1 MKKSALLL
9 LLATSAASLFGAQA
23 WVNSVQNTSTSTHLT
38 KINDANAKGDQV
50 FLQFNGAGT
59 LTVDTSV
66 SVENVV
72 FGAGSTNVS
81 PAYVQI
87 NEGQTLSVNGMGANT
102 ARPAS
107 NITFQG
113 DGTFVVRSQW
123 LTFEKSGSGDGEPQY
138 YAFNQKGALDITNKI
153 ITVKNNNFVE
163 MNAVKMTSEPG
174 VTVALIGNSSLFLNN
189 VGKEQLH
196 FKNTKL
202 SDSAYF
208 SFNSATAMVSG
219 TTVFNDGTRFEFNNA
234 NGTAVLSSFSVSGNL
249 TLNKVQASQMATQ
262 VFIEDGATFVS
273 NADEASVYVKQFIL
287 KKGTLQLNTSNA
299 FYGSSNSRPTV
310 SIARAGAKIIL
321 GADNDFGDMN
331 IYKSGTNAA
340 GTLFLTLGGNNASF
354 NKIKIEDANAMMYI
368 TDFVEGL
375 LFVNSELATNEDD
388 SLLNIYSVELDD
400 AGNILSQSKLYQN
413 ESGYIT
419 AIAVP
424 EPAEWA
430 LIFGAIALGFIAYR
444 RRK

>member
-9 LLATSAASLFGAQA
+9 LLATSAVSLFGAQA
-23 WVNSVQNTSTSTHLT
+23 WIGSVQNTSTSTHLT

-50 FLQFNGAGT
+50 LLQFNGAGT

-66 SVENVV
+66 SVETVV
-72 FGAGSTNVS
+72 FGSGSTNVS

-87 NEGQTLSVNGMGANT
+87 NEGQTLSVNSMGTNVG
-102 ARPAS
+102 RPAS

-113 DGTFVVRSQW
+113 DGTFVVRGQW
-123 LTFEKSGSGDGEPQY
+123 ITFEKSGSGDGEPQY
-138 YAFNQKGALDITNKI
+138 YAFNQKGALDITSKI

-163 MNAVKMTSEPG
+163 MNYAKMASATGATLNMSG
-174 VTVALIGNSSLFLNN
+174 ISSLVVKN

-196 FKNTKL
+196 FKNSTI
-202 SDSAYF
+202 SDEAYW
-208 SFNSATAMVSG
+208 SFQSATAMVSG
-219 TTVFNDGTRFEFNNA
+219 TTVFNDGTTFDFLNA
-234 NGTAVLSSFSVSGNL
+234 TGNAVLPSLAVSGNL
-249 TLNKVQASQMATQ
+249 TLNNVQVSQMATQ
-262 VFIEDGATFVS
+262 VFVEDGATFTS
-273 NADEASVYVKQFIL
+273 NASEASVYVKQFII
-287 KKGTLQLNTSNA
+287 KKGTLQLNTTNA
-299 FYGSSNSRPTV
+299 FYGEPNNAPKI

-331 IYKSGTNAA
+331 IYKSGDNPA
-340 GTLFLTLGGNNASF
+340 GTLFFTLGGNNASF
-354 NKIKIEDANAMMYI
+354 NKIKIEDTNAMMYI
-368 TDFVEGL
+368 TDFMEGL
-375 LFVNSELATNEDD
+375 LFVNSELAKNEDD
-388 SLLNIYSVELDD
+388 SLLNIFSVELDEV
-400 AGNILSQSKLYQN
+400 GNILSQTKLYQN

-419 AIAVP
+419 AIQVP